1 MAVLEK
7 IRVRMGVFITV
18 IIGIALLSFIV
29 DAQTL
34 QSAISMFT
42 SKYDVGEMNG
52 KAISYQEFQK
62 KVDYFTKIQQM
73 TTGQASL
80 DDQGQEMVNESAWQ
94 DLMGDYVLLPAM
106 EDAGVRV
113 GEEELLDL
121 TQGTAI
127 SPVLSSQQTFIGQDG
142 TFDRNKLVEFIKA
155 IPSDETGN
163 LGLYWNFLEKNI
175 KNNQMLTK
183 YFSLLDKSSFSS
195 PVEIKRAIA
204 ENNITSDVSFV
215 IQPFGFMPDTT
226 VVVSQQE
233 IKDYYNKNK
242 EKFEMNASR
251 DVDYV
256 VFEVIPSAEDVKL
269 AKEDIDKVYEEFAT
283 TTNLRT
289 FLARN
294 SEKQLSQYLFKEG
307 ELSAIS
313 PALDSFAFNSPITA
327 VLPVYQEGNIFRA
340 ARISAVKNVPDS
352 VFVEHILLDN
362 RTPEVAQAKADSLIK
377 MLDGGAN
384 FQTLAAENSLD
395 QNPNV
400 APGELGWM
408 TQLMTIPGLDT
419 CFTAPVN
426 KAIKVSTEY
435 GLHIVKTSKRTTPVK
450 KVQIAILEKSAV
462 ASKQTFQEYYSK
474 ANELASKSDGNLEK
488 FREVVKEMNL
498 AVIPAVGIEEGAKT
512 VATYNNARPLSRWI
526 YEAKKGDVSQIISLD
541 NKYFFVM
548 AVTGVREAGIQS
560 FEAMKENIKSVL
572 MMEKTNDKMHQNVK
586 EKLNG
591 VTNIETVAEILG
603 TTVSRQSGVSF
614 GAMGAQSMDPI
625 FIGAVAG
632 ASENKLTGPVKG
644 NLGIYVFNVDMRTQG
659 EFFTEQDAK
668 LKNRQMNSFKLQQL
682 QGIFEKKA
690 GVEDNRLKFF

>member
-1 MAVLEK
+1 
-7 IRVRMGVFITV
+7 
-18 IIGIALLSFIV
+18 
-29 DAQTL
+29 
-34 QSAISMFT
+34 
-42 SKYDVGEMNG
+42 
-52 KAISYQEFQK
+52 
-62 KVDYFTKIQQM
+62 
-73 TTGQASL
+73 
-80 DDQGQEMVNESAWQ
+80 
-94 DLMGDYVLLPAM
+94 MGDYVLLPAM

-127 SPVLSSQQTFIGQDG
+127 SPVLSGQQTFIGQDG

-195 PVEIKRAIA
+195 PVEIKRAIT

-313 PALDSFAFNSPITA
+313 PALNDFAFNSPLTA

-340 ARISAVKNVPDS
+340 ARISAVKKC
-352 VFVEHILLDN
+352 
-362 RTPEVAQAKADSLIK
+362 T
-377 MLDGGAN
+377 
-384 FQTLAAENSLD
+384 
-395 QNPNV
+395 
-400 APGELGWM
+400 
-408 TQLMTIPGLDT
+408 GL
-419 CFTAPVN
+419 C
-426 KAIKVSTEY
+426 IC
-435 GLHIVKTSKRTTPVK
+435 
-450 KVQIAILEKSAV
+450 
-462 ASKQTFQEYYSK
+462 
-474 ANELASKSDGNLEK
+474 
-488 FREVVKEMNL
+488 
-498 AVIPAVGIEEGAKT
+498 
-512 VATYNNARPLSRWI
+512 
-526 YEAKKGDVSQIISLD
+526 
-541 NKYFFVM
+541 
-548 AVTGVREAGIQS
+548 
-560 FEAMKENIKSVL
+560 
-572 MMEKTNDKMHQNVK
+572 
-586 EKLNG
+586 
-591 VTNIETVAEILG
+591 
-603 TTVSRQSGVSF
+603 
-614 GAMGAQSMDPI
+614 
-625 FIGAVAG
+625 
-632 ASENKLTGPVKG
+632 
-644 NLGIYVFNVDMRTQG
+644 
-659 EFFTEQDAK
+659 
-668 LKNRQMNSFKLQQL
+668 
-682 QGIFEKKA
+682 
-690 GVEDNRLKFF
+690 

>member
-62 KVDYFTKIQQM
+62 KIDYFTKIQQM
-73 TTGQASL
+73 TTGQATL
-80 DDQGQEMVNESAWQ
+80 DEQGQEMVNESAWQ
-94 DLMGDYVLLPAM
+94 DLMGDNVLIPAM

-113 GEEELLDL
+113 GEEEMLDL
-121 TQGTAI
+121 TQGSAI
-127 SPVLSSQQTFIGQDG
+127 SPVLSSQQTFLGQDG
-142 TFDRNKLVEFIKA
+142 RFDRNKLVEFIKA
-155 IPSDETGN
+155 IPTDETGN
-163 LGLYWNFLEKNI
+163 LGIYWGFLEKNI

-183 YFSLLDKSSFSS
+183 YFSLLDKSSFST
-195 PVEIKRAIA
+195 PVELKRVLA
-204 ENNITSDVSFV
+204 ENNTTSDVSFV

-242 EKFEMNASR
+242 AKFEMNASR
-251 DVDYV
+251 DIDYV
-256 VFEVIPSAEDVKL
+256 VFEVVPSAEDIKL
-269 AKEDIDKVYEEFAT
+269 AKADIDKVYEEFT
-283 TTNLRT
+283 TTSNLKT

-294 SEKQLSQYLFKEG
+294 SEKQLSQYLFKAG

-313 PALDSFAFNSPITA
+313 PVLDSFAFNSPITA

-340 ARISAVKNVPDS
+340 ARINAVKSVSDS

-362 RTPEVAQAKADSLIK
+362 RTPQVAQAKADSLIK
-377 MLDGGAN
+377 LLEGGAS
-384 FQTLAAENSLD
+384 FQAVAAENSLD
-395 QNPNV
+395 KNPNV

-408 TQLMTIPGLDT
+408 TQLMTIPGMDT
-419 CFTAPVN
+419 CFTAPLD
-426 KAIKVSTEY
+426 KPIKVSTEY
-435 GLHIVKTSKRTTPVK
+435 GLHIVKATKRTAPVK

-474 ANELASKSDGNLEK
+474 ANELASKSDGKLEK
-488 FREVVKEMNL
+488 FREAVKEMNL
-498 AVIPAVGIEEGAKT
+498 SVIPAVGIEEGAKT

-526 YEAKKGDVSQIISLD
+526 YEAEKGDVSQILSLD

-560 FEAMKENIKSVL
+560 FDAMKENIKSVL
-572 MMEKTNDKMHQNVK
+572 MMEKTNDKMFQNIK

-591 VTNIETVAEILG
+591 VANIETVAEILG

-614 GAMGAQSMDPI
+614 GAMGAQSMDPV

-632 ASENKLTGPVKG
+632 ASENKITGPVKG
-644 NLGIYVFNVDMRTQG
+644 NLGVYVFNVDMRNSG

-668 LKNRQMNSFKLQQL
+668 LRTRQINSFKLQQI
-682 QGIFEKKA
+682 QGIFEKSAEVK
-690 GVEDNRLKFF
+690 DNRLKFF